1 MISFLPNKTVA
12 LTMKDDYSL
21 SEFVK
26 TLLNSGYTV
35 SQNQSHKDGYVQIYV
50 SYDASRQ
57 KEAPLKRF
65 VDFVKRNLEEFI
77 WILIDVFLLIY
88 VWVFGSNL
96 PFKIIYSFVGLLL
109 PIMNTY
115 PIIKAE
121 KSIKNHSKSTIKE
134 EDK

>member
-109 PIMNTY
+109 LIMNTY